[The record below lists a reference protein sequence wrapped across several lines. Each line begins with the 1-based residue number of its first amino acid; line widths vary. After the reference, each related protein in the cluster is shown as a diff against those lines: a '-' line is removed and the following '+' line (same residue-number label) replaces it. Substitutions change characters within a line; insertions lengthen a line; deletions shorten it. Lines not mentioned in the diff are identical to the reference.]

1 VNRLGNPFITIFAL
15 TIVNPLTIIAFVT
28 LIAQITV
35 AGNFS
40 RALTL
45 AAVLFAGSFVAQLI
59 YALVSSSMRSLL
71 SKPNIVMCLQLL
83 SGIGILAFGVRG
95 FIS

>member
-1 VNRLGNPFITIFAL
+1 VNRLGNPFNTTFAL

-35 AGNFS
+35 ADIFS

-45 AAVLFAGSFVAQLI
+45 AAVLFAGSF
-59 YALVSSSMRSLL
+59 
-71 SKPNIVMCLQLL
+71 
-83 SGIGILAFGVRG
+83 
-95 FIS
+95 